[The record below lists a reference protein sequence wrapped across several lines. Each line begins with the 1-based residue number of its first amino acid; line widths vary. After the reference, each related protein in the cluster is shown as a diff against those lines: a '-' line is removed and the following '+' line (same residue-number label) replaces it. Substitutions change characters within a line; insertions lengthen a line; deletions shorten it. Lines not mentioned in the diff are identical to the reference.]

1 MVSENYF
8 KIRRTPGRLSS
19 IFLIVFLLCSCKNC
33 TSSYNKNNINTED
46 NPVFVKYA
54 RHFDLS
60 PEEEYT
66 RLTIINP
73 WQKSSGVRIEYYLV
87 KRGIQLPE
95 YIDSVKVIRVP
106 VKKVVLM
113 STTYLPMIM
122 ALGAV
127 ESVKGISGTNF
138 VYDTLVKRKITEGQI
153 VEVGYEE
160 NLNKELIFKL
170 SPEVIIAYG
179 VGSEAKG
186 NMSKLEESGIR
197 ILFNAD
203 FLEELPLGRT
213 EWLKV
218 LGALYCREREA
229 DSIFSIVE
237 KEYLEIKSYISE
249 RVQSRPNVM
258 LGLPWQDSWYVSPGN
273 SYISSIIED
282 AGGYYLWKE
291 MKADYSVPLGIE
303 NVFVKALK
311 AEFWLNTG
319 DAPDMKTIISIDK
332 RLAYLNPVIKGNV
345 YNNNKRVSEGGG
357 NDYWES
363 GALYPQKILK
373 DIASILH
380 PELFPDHEWFYYK
393 KIE

>member
-1 MVSENYF
+1 MLYENNFSVCRIY
-8 KIRRTPGRLSS
+8 GRLSS
-19 IFLIVFLLCSCKNC
+19 VLLIIFLLSSCRH
-33 TSSYNKNNINTED
+33 NNSPYRKISED
-46 NPVFVKYA
+46 KPASVKYA

-60 PEEEYT
+60 TEKGYT
-66 RLTIINP
+66 RLSVINP
-73 WQKSSGVRIEYYLV
+73 WQKSPGVRIDYYLV
-87 KRGIQLPE
+87 KRGIRLPE
-95 YIDSVKVIRVP
+95 YIDSTKVIRVP

-113 STTYLPMIM
+113 STTYLPMIITV
-122 ALGAV
+122 GAE
-127 ESVKGISGTNF
+127 ESIKGISGTNF
-138 VYDTLVKRKITEGQI
+138 VYDTLVKRKIAEGHI

-213 EWLKV
+213 EWLKAF
-218 LGALYCREREA
+218 GALFCREKEA
-229 DSIFSIVE
+229 DSVFSIIE
-237 KEYLEIKSYISE
+237 KEYNEIRSYVSE
-249 RVQSRPNVM
+249 RIQSRPNVM

-273 SYISSIIED
+273 SYISGIIED
-282 AGGYYLWKE
+282 AGGSYLWKE

-311 AEFWLNTG
+311 ADFWLNTG
-319 DAPDMKTIISIDK
+319 DASDLKTIISIDK
-332 RLAYLNPVIKGNV
+332 RLTFLNPVRTGNV

-363 GALYPQKILK
+363 GSLYPQKILK

-380 PELFPDHEWFYYK
+380 PELFPGYEWFYYK
-393 KIE
+393 KIK